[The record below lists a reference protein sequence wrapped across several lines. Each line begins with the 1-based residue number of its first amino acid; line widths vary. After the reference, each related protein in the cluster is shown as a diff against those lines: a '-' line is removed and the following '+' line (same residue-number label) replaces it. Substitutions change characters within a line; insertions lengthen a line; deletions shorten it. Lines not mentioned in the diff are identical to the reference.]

1 MRRLSPLMLSDRY
14 KNTNS
19 CQNMI
24 KSPVVYSA
32 PSFQYHINDQSWLVV
47 DRRALVR
54 VKSED
59 LESLPLLELPSPG
72 LSRVHLRSSVKY
84 YVTSHI

>member
-1 MRRLSPLMLSDRY
+1 LMLSDKY

-19 CQNMI
+19 RQSII
-24 KSPVVYSA
+24 KSPAVYSA

-54 VKSED
+54 VKSVD
-59 LESLPLLELPSPG
+59 LENLPLLELPSPG
-72 LSRVHLRSSVKY
+72 LSRVHLNRQQSTMSLA
-84 YVTSHI
+84 TSHM

>member
-19 CQNMI
+19 RQNMI

-32 PSFQYHINDQSWLVV
+32 PSLQYHINDQSWLVV

-59 LESLPLLELPSPG
+59 LASLPLLELPSPG
-72 LSRVHLRSSVKY
+72 LSRVHL
-84 YVTSHI
+84 